1 MSRSERAGQLLMVG
15 LDVNARK
22 DSLDALVRDRHLGGV
37 ILLGGWY
44 DGADRV
50 RATTRHLESL
60 ADGSA
65 DDPGLLLAADQEGG
79 NVQQLRG
86 AGFTRIPTAL
96 AQGDLAPSQLA
107 KRAAGWAEELH
118 GAGIN
123 VNLAP
128 VADTVPADLGR
139 ANAPIGRWDRQFSSD
154 PTVVGRMVAG
164 FIEGMHRGKVAATIK
179 HFPGIGRIT
188 GNTDLTAEG
197 ITDRTTTAT
206 DAYLRPFGAGIKAG
220 ADLVMVGS
228 AIYSR
233 IDPGVNATFSKA
245 IISDLL
251 RGRLGYDGVVITD
264 DVGAAKAVAATPV
277 GERATKFVDAGGDI
291 VLTARPDTVATMHQA
306 LTRRMAEDPDFAGK
320 VSTAATRVMA
330 LKVKLGLASC
340 G

>member
-1 MSRSERAGQLLMVG
+1 MVG

-22 DSLDALVRDRHLGGV
+22 DSLDATIRDRHLGGV

-60 ADGSA
+60 AEGSA

-96 AQGDLAPSQLA
+96 AQGDLSPSQLA
-107 KRAAGWAEELH
+107 KRAAGWAAELH

-154 PTVVGRMVAG
+154 PTVVGRMVGA

-188 GNTDLTAEG
+188 GNTDLTADG
-197 ITDRTTTAT
+197 ITDRTTTAS

-277 GERATKFVDAGGDI
+277 GQRATKFVDAGGDI

-306 LTRRMAEDPDFAGK
+306 LTRRMAEDPDFAAK
-320 VSTAATRVMA
+320 VAAATTRVMA
-330 LKVKLGLASC
+330 LKVRLGLASC